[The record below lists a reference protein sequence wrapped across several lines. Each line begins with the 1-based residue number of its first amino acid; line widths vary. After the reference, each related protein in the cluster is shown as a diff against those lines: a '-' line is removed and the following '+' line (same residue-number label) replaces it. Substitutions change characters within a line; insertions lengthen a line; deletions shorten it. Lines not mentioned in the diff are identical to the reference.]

1 MNSIPK
7 IPIGFYHSWWH
18 ISAEHSTEE
27 EREKYREDPNLQQW
41 IKHEAEIR
49 NILKSQDFTE
59 EHRKEIA
66 RLIGLI
72 RFPYMRTS
80 VDSCIEDLKKLAED
94 FRSFGGTHTAK
105 VCERYRALLLCIQNP
120 STGVQSFIQ
129 NDQQS
134 DEWEKYNLL
143 PLKHSLAII
152 APERQEAWLVQYLSN
167 IWRQNPFFSW
177 HVEIKL
183 KEVQPTK
190 MELEELKNLNDDN
203 LNAFINH
210 LILKP
215 EVSRK
220 EPING
225 QEFDFTY
232 MFSSMQKRLP
242 KEEQE
247 KIQSLLDEQVAKE
260 TMVQKDLHRLF
271 EHCPKTLLS
280 PEEMKH
286 RYENEKLSCSDV
298 LYLEAAIQKAFFR
311 KEGELRY
318 LNFLLALYY
327 TYDRSAKNT
336 FIFWPLFTKEILEQL
351 SLQQSSKWWKWRE
364 EELVAQ
370 FHYRHPLI
378 QDGMIPCMEAQ
389 LSLEQGDKE
398 RTLPHLQNTLK
409 TESPKWQV
417 QAFLLWKDILEDK
430 KSDHELI
437 GFFIKMTKE
446 FFIPNDAPLSIVLLL
461 SLRIHQLKY
470 KQISEQDFLNSWNEH
485 QHHAEVILVN
495 RIRLL
500 YDAHPFITDM
510 TSFTP
515 IIKNLC
521 ANIDIDKTPSFL
533 LMMLAELLH
542 RIGKSKEALPLAQHA
557 YDMGDEKFDLFFHL
571 LLSNGKIDEA
581 RKRVDEL
588 YCSDEEKDKYR
599 DAIDS
604 YKEKRKKAGFE
615 YFASSITQTLTDP
628 ITQPFFKTKI
638 NLENHN
644 INICIPSV
652 DDINTENIAQTLA
665 VMLHVLNKQTLPRNY
680 KDILF
685 ACEDPIDRLEQ
696 GEGKGFLWML
706 LATCWMDNPNDHFH
720 PEPNWP
726 HATSLMEKSLALI
739 PQNRPVYGDV
749 LGYTGRAYRYN
760 PEGNVQKNKKKA
772 IQLWEKKIS
781 LFGEDPNTQVNI
793 AEALQS
799 LGIIS
804 KYQLKEQL
812 MQQRKMQRDSL
823 TGDSLLI
830 PVLVESNNKES
841 LQEAVHLFE
850 KHPFKERLPVQE
862 FLRLENWYALAKSD
876 LMYWHHDLYEEA
888 IANYFRYF
896 SSINQAKYPELWATA
911 GHNMTRLYLQKF
923 SNFDKGL
930 RLQKKVIDVRK
941 SLGNTKHIWET
952 IFLPVDLLSI
962 SNSKWAQTFFRS
974 TIQAW
979 GKEALEFAKKLG
991 PTEQIFVHLALLRIA
1006 TKKEAEEIW
1015 DTLDSF
1021 RQDFYFDTSLMQEL
1035 LKSFPFVLSKA
1046 QNSEERKK
1054 WVLRRVGIKFRM
1066 LLHIH
1071 KPIEIPT
1078 NLWIKWKQ
1086 RYKNTNAAQNLD
1098 LITEIQ
1104 KHEPDFLS
1112 IHPNESLPNLPQ
1124 NTCILGRV
1132 PIFGKSFVFLFE
1144 QNHFDMKETEEI
1156 HSMIGDECTQIIWVS
1171 TSKGM
1176 EENPQLLFPNIP
1188 CSISMQITSPPLC
1201 STTQSDQLLICMAN
1215 HKEKPILG
1223 FSKAMN
1229 NLLETFPK
1237 AISLISDKERYGTQV
1252 GASCDKAAQK
1262 EDFLRQLMNV
1272 DSCILLCHGEYHEDG
1287 VSIFEL
1293 CSPDGNKILLR
1304 TDEIELYPHAFRNKN
1319 FFLLSCSSGKIEQ
1332 REEKP
1337 IGLAGSLLCC
1347 GANQIIAPT
1356 LPISVDLAIEMVLTF
1371 FSLNPD
1377 HSSWSKTLFESKKK
1391 LAVQNLSSSGYL
1403 GKKKG
1408 KPTPQKRS
1416 SEIDSFIHYIR

>member
-1 MNSIPK
+1 MNSIPT

-18 ISAEHSTEE
+18 ISAKYTTEE
-27 EREKYREDPNLQQW
+27 EALVYREDPNLRQW
-41 IKHEAEIR
+41 IEHELEMS

-59 EHRKEIA
+59 KHRKEIA

-129 NDQQS
+129 NDHQS

-152 APERQEAWLVQYLSN
+152 APERQEAWLVQYLSK

-177 HVEIKL
+177 HVEIDP

-190 MELEELKNLNDDN
+190 MELEELENLNDDN
-203 LNAFINH
+203 LNAFIDH
-210 LILKP
+210 IILKP

-225 QEFDFTY
+225 QGFDFTY
-232 MFSSMQKRLP
+232 LFSSMQKRLS
-242 KEEQE
+242 KEEKE
-247 KIQSLLDEQVAKE
+247 KTQSLLDEQVAKE

-280 PEEMKH
+280 PKEMKH
-286 RYENEKLSCSDV
+286 RYENEKLSYSDV

-364 EELVAQ
+364 EELLAL
-370 FHYRHPLI
+370 FHYRHPLT
-378 QDGMIPCMEAQ
+378 QDGVIPCMEAQ

-398 RTLPHLQNTLK
+398 ITLPHLQNTFR
-409 TESPKWQV
+409 TGSPKWQV

-430 KSDHELI
+430 KLDHEFI
-437 GFFIKMTKE
+437 EFIIKMTKE
-446 FFIPNDAPLSIVLLL
+446 VFITNDAPLSIILLL
-461 SLRIHQLKY
+461 SLRIHQRKY
-470 KQISEQDFLNSWNEH
+470 NQISEQEFLNSWNEH
-485 QHHAEVILVN
+485 HHHPEIMLAD
-495 RIRLL
+495 RIQLL

-510 TSFTP
+510 TSFVS
-515 IIKNLC
+515 IIENLC
-521 ANIDIDKTPSFL
+521 MDIEIDKTPSFL

-557 YDMGDEKFDLFFHL
+557 YDMGDEKFDLFFL
-571 LLSNGKIDEA
+571 LLLFNGELDEA
-581 RKRVDEL
+581 RKRVNEL

-599 DAIDS
+599 DSIDT
-604 YKEKRKKAGFE
+604 YKEEREKARFQ
-615 YFASSITQTLTDP
+615 YMSSSIVQTLTDP
-628 ITQPFFKTKI
+628 ITKPFFETKV
-638 NLENHN
+638 NLETHN

-652 DDINTENIAQTLA
+652 DDINTENIAHTLA
-665 VMLHVLNKQTLPRNY
+665 VMLHVLKKQELPSNY

-685 ACEDPIDRLEQ
+685 ACEASIDKLEQ
-696 GEGKGFLWML
+696 GEGKGILWML
-706 LATCWMDNPNDHFH
+706 LATCWMENPRDHFH

-726 HATSLMEKSLALI
+726 YAISLMEKSLALV
-739 PQNRPVYGDV
+739 PQERPIYGDI
-749 LGYTGRAYRYN
+749 LGYTGRAHRYN
-760 PEGNVQKNKKKA
+760 PEGDIQENKKKA
-772 IQLWEKKIS
+772 IQSWEKKIL
-781 LFGEDPNTQVNI
+781 LFGADPNTQSNI
-793 AEALQS
+793 AEAQQS

-804 KYQLKEQL
+804 NYQLKEQL
-812 MQQRKMQRDSL
+812 IQRRKEY
-823 TGDSLLI
+823 GGSLLDDLLLI
-830 PVLVESNNKES
+830 HLLVEDNNKES
-841 LQEAVHLFE
+841 LQEAIRLFE
-850 KHPFKERLPVQE
+850 KHPFKETLPEQE
-862 FLRLENWYALAKSD
+862 FLKLENWYALAQSD
-876 LMYWHHDLYEEA
+876 LLYKYYGHYEEA
-888 IANYFRYF
+888 IASYFRYF
-896 SSINQAKYPELWATA
+896 SSINQTKYPDLWATA
-911 GHNMTRLYLQKF
+911 GHNMIRLYLQKF
-923 SNFDKGL
+923 SHVNKGL
-930 RLQKKVIDVRK
+930 QLQKKVVTLRQRLK
-941 SLGNTKHIWET
+941 NMRHIWET
-952 IFLPVDLLSI
+952 TFLPMEILSKT
-962 SNSKWAQTFFRS
+962 NQRWAQTFFRAKIHS
-974 TIQAW
+974 W
-979 GKEALEFAKKLG
+979 GQDALDIAKKLG
-991 PTEQIFVHLALLRIA
+991 PSEQILVHLALLRIA
-1006 TKKEAEEIW
+1006 KPKQAEEIW

-1021 RQDFYFDTSLMQEL
+1021 RQEFYFDTSLMQEL
-1035 LKSFPFVLSKA
+1035 LQSFSFILSKA

-1078 NLWIKWKQ
+1078 SLWIKWK
-1086 RYKNTNAAQNLD
+1086 RRDKNTNAAQNLD

-1124 NTCILGRV
+1124 KTCILGCV
-1132 PIFGKSFVFLFE
+1132 PIFGKSFVFIFGN
-1144 QNHFDMKETEEI
+1144 NHFDMKEEEEI
-1156 HSMIGDECTQIIWVS
+1156 HSMVGDEYTQIIWVS
-1171 TSKGM
+1171 TSHDLEKS
-1176 EENPQLLFPNIP
+1176 PQLLFPNIP
-1188 CSISMQITSPPLC
+1188 CSMSMQITRPPLC
-1201 STTQSDQLLICMAN
+1201 STTQSNQILICMAN

-1223 FSKAMN
+1223 FSKAKD
-1229 NLLETFPK
+1229 NLLATFPK
-1237 AISLISDKERYGTQV
+1237 AISLISDKERYGAQV
-1252 GASCDKAAQK
+1252 GASCNKAAQK
-1262 EDFLRQLMNV
+1262 EEFLRQLMNV
-1272 DSCILLCHGEYHEDG
+1272 DTCILLCHGEYHEEG

-1304 TDEIELYPHAFRNKN
+1304 TDEIEQYPHAFRNKN

-1347 GANQIIAPT
+1347 GANQIIAPA